1 MEVKRRKDR
10 SRSVIRIEKDKYA
23 IFQRDWAL
31 FIWNENKRAKRAN
44 NFILL
49 FRSRIILQLTV
60 KILLQLLIEPPYHRK
75 TRYIKRNNRSIAF
88 VESRF
93 LFDRHSALNFLYIG
107 GSFINNCDRLN
118 KQKKKKKQSLQIR
131 FHWKK
136 FPENENNEFQL
147 DSFNSVHF
155 WFGKRKFNDRLWTG
169 LSDRVHFIA
178 STEEHTENR
187 PCMST

>member
-60 KILLQLLIEPPYHRK
+60 KILLQLLIEPSQEP
-75 TRYIKRNNRSIAF
+75 I
-88 VESRF
+88 
-93 LFDRHSALNFLYIG
+93 IG
-107 GSFINNCDRLN
+107 
-118 KQKKKKKQSLQIR
+118 KQDTLREIIGR
-131 FHWKK
+131 
-136 FPENENNEFQL
+136 
-147 DSFNSVHF
+147 
-155 WFGKRKFNDRLWTG
+155 
-169 LSDRVHFIA
+169 
-178 STEEHTENR
+178 
-187 PCMST
+187 

>member
-49 FRSRIILQLTV
+49 FRSRIILQLV

-118 KQKKKKKQSLQIR
+118 KQKKKKKSKVCKLGFIER
-131 FHWKK
+131 NFLKTRIM
-136 FPENENNEFQL
+136 N
-147 DSFNSVHF
+147 FN
-155 WFGKRKFNDRLWTG
+155 
-169 LSDRVHFIA
+169 
-178 STEEHTENR
+178 
-187 PCMST
+187 